1 MPSPRQSF
9 PIMDINQ
16 FKARL
21 LNDLRV
27 ELTDEFDRNF
37 TRKGFFKKKWKPRK
51 NPRALGSLLH
61 VTGTLRRSIQSRTTQ
76 NGVLFT
82 SNVPYAVA
90 HNEGFSGTQNV
101 REHTRRNA
109 KTGKSSRVRAH
120 QRHADIPERRF
131 IGPGKETDAI
141 IEQVIDDNMQRFSD
155 QLTKSLKK

>member
-1 MPSPRQSF
+1 
-9 PIMDINQ
+9 MDISQ
-16 FKARL
+16 FKSRL

-27 ELTDEFDRNF
+27 ELTDEFDKNF
-37 TRKGFFKKKWKPRK
+37 TRKGFFQKKWKPRK

-61 VTGTLRRSIQSRTTQ
+61 VTGTLRRSIRSRVTQ
-76 NGVLFT
+76 NGVQFT
-82 SNVPYAVA
+82 SSVPYAVA

-101 REHTRRNA
+101 REHTRRNS

-141 IEQVIDDNMQRFSD
+141 IEQVVNDNMQRFSD